1 MTLAARVIAE
11 IDALLLDALVTHTPI
26 PGDGGRRPGGAP
38 RRATSDGA
46 GSLIEKVLPAIL
58 EAHARRA
65 RAAGDVY
72 LQETELVLADLRRRQ
87 ARVTRTSDRS
97 APGRRT
103 GRQGKGK
110 VGERSGGIELGRHG
124 NDQAEGDRVRNPP

>member
-26 PGDGGRRPGGAP
+26 PGDGVDDLVTYIAARHPVVP
-38 RRATSDGA
+38 VI
-46 GSLIEKVLPAIL
+46 LIESVLPGIL

-87 ARVTRTSDRS
+87 AASD
-97 APGRRT
+97 PH
-103 GRQGKGK
+103 
-110 VGERSGGIELGRHG
+110 E
-124 NDQAEGDRVRNPP
+124 

>member
-1 MTLAARVIAE
+1 MTLAVRVIAA

-26 PGDGGRRPGGAP
+26 PGDGV
-38 RRATSDGA
+38 DGLVTNIA
-46 GSLIEKVLPAIL
+46 ARHPMVPVTLIESVLPGIL

-87 ARVTRTSDRS
+87 AASDPR
-97 APGRRT
+97 
-103 GRQGKGK
+103 
-110 VGERSGGIELGRHG
+110 
-124 NDQAEGDRVRNPP
+124 D